1 LKVIKLSV
9 QDFAHPCPRTG
20 HIDHGQVGATA
31 EQGTQLHQ
39 QIQRKRSQSHEN
51 YHAEVKITWAFE
63 RAGFRFEVEGR
74 VDGLFAGATP
84 VIEEIKSSFDPFA
97 LRERLLTQKLSHP
110 YVLQLLTYAYIH
122 LQTHQVLPALSFHL
136 VSARNKKSTDLPWP
150 WQGESYQH
158 WLDLR
163 LNELVEEAQRA
174 EARASRRKK
183 IAARLAFPF
192 PTPRKGQKEL
202 VATIQ
207 EKLVAGNSLLL
218 QAPTGLGKTV
228 GVLFPVLQSALKR
241 GQSVFYATP
250 KNSQHTVAEEALEG
264 FRAQGASLKNL
275 TLTAKRKLC
284 LKDEV
289 FCRPE
294 YCEFARDYHDKV
306 REAGLKTLLRAK
318 RKLSAKTFRKL
329 GEEHV
334 VCPYELQWE
343 VADEA
348 DVLIGDYNHVFAPR
362 SALSRVSPMLC
373 GSVGKP
379 ALVID
384 EAHNLPARAMEYY
397 SPQLTKTSL
406 ERRQT
411 GVALLPRRFATEG
424 TELIHS
430 CMALLAS
437 YQEGKDGSSHVVSL
451 DPEKFQ
457 DLDQRLR
464 NFLTRYLESDAEI
477 GPDDPIMGLCSEWS
491 HFTEILTDV
500 VLEERSEFFA
510 TCQGQQGG
518 SLRLTCCD
526 ASRMLRP
533 QYKNFEHTV
542 AFSATLKPFDF
553 YARLTGLEG
562 DKLHTEEFASPFAP
576 NQRKVLIIPQ
586 ISTKWSKREQ
596 NYDRIAETI
605 SRVTACRP
613 GNYLAFFPSF
623 AFLQEV
629 QRRILPPAGFR
640 LWKQDRGASS
650 AQVQAMLE
658 GLKTDDC
665 PTILLAVQGGVFSEG
680 IDYPGEMAVGAF
692 VIGPP
697 LPNFDVE
704 REGMKD
710 YYQQHYEQGFNY
722 AYAFPAMAKAVQSAG
737 RVIRNETDKG
747 IVILIDDRF
756 LERSYAAS
764 MPSDW
769 FASGPQELVSQSILA
784 DIQHFWSCDN

>member
-1 LKVIKLSV
+1 
-9 QDFAHPCPRTG
+9 
-20 HIDHGQVGATA
+20 
-31 EQGTQLHQ
+31 
-39 QIQRKRSQSHEN
+39 
-51 YHAEVKITWAFE
+51 
-63 RAGFRFEVEGR
+63 
-74 VDGLFAGATP
+74 
-84 VIEEIKSSFDPFA
+84 
-97 LRERLLTQKLSHP
+97 
-110 YVLQLLTYAYIH
+110 
-122 LQTHQVLPALSFHL
+122 
-136 VSARNKKSTDLPWP
+136 
-150 WQGESYQH
+150 
-158 WLDLR
+158 
-163 LNELVEEAQRA
+163 
-174 EARASRRKK
+174 
-183 IAARLAFPF
+183 
-192 PTPRKGQKEL
+192 
-202 VATIQ
+202 
-207 EKLVAGNSLLL
+207 
-218 QAPTGLGKTV
+218 
-228 GVLFPVLQSALKR
+228 
-241 GQSVFYATP
+241 
-250 KNSQHTVAEEALEG
+250 
-264 FRAQGASLKNL
+264 
-275 TLTAKRKLC
+275 
-284 LKDEV
+284 
-289 FCRPE
+289 
-294 YCEFARDYHDKV
+294 
-306 REAGLKTLLRAK
+306 
-318 RKLSAKTFRKL
+318 
-329 GEEHV
+329 
-334 VCPYELQWE
+334 
-343 VADEA
+343 
-348 DVLIGDYNHVFAPR
+348 
-362 SALSRVSPMLC
+362 
-373 GSVGKP
+373 
-379 ALVID
+379 
-384 EAHNLPARAMEYY
+384 
-397 SPQLTKTSL
+397 
-406 ERRQT
+406 
-411 GVALLPRRFATEG
+411 
-424 TELIHS
+424 
-430 CMALLAS
+430 
-437 YQEGKDGSSHVVSL
+437 
-451 DPEKFQ
+451 
-457 DLDQRLR
+457 
-464 NFLTRYLESDAEI
+464 
-477 GPDDPIMGLCSEWS
+477 
-491 HFTEILTDV
+491 
-500 VLEERSEFFA
+500 
-510 TCQGQQGG
+510 
-518 SLRLTCCD
+518 
-526 ASRMLRP
+526 MLRP

-747 IVILIDDRF
+747 IVILMDDRF